1 MLFSQK
7 DLKKG
12 ARGGDKISPTLK
24 RVIVAVIALPPFYLY
39 ITKLPPI
46 FFLLLL
52 TTVSVLAQMEFHAM
66 YKTNRLISFSG
77 IISGVILLCLPLIQP
92 SGFSLQTLSFI
103 FPFMLMACTRL
114 FLIKDPSSS
123 LKDISPAV
131 VGFLYIPNL
140 LLAQWHL
147 RLRGYEW
154 ILFLYGCVWASDS
167 LAYYIG
173 KGMGKRRLY
182 KEVSPNKTIAGAF
195 GSVIGGMLSALLLG
209 KLMMDNIAFY
219 VLIAMG
225 IAIGSITIVGDLIES
240 MFKRDAGVKDS
251 GSFIPGHGGILDKI
265 DGALFAGPLLY
276 WITLIL

>member
-1 MLFSQK
+1 M
-7 DLKKG
+7 
-12 ARGGDKISPTLK
+12 
-24 RVIVAVIALPPFYLY
+24 
-39 ITKLPPI
+39 
-46 FFLLLL
+46 
-52 TTVSVLAQMEFHAM
+52 
-66 YKTNRLISFSG
+66 
-77 IISGVILLCLPLIQP
+77 
-92 SGFSLQTLSFI
+92 
-103 FPFMLMACTRL
+103 
-114 FLIKDPSSS
+114 
-123 LKDISPAV
+123 
-131 VGFLYIPNL
+131 
-140 LLAQWHL
+140 
-147 RLRGYEW
+147 
-154 ILFLYGCVWASDS
+154 WASDS